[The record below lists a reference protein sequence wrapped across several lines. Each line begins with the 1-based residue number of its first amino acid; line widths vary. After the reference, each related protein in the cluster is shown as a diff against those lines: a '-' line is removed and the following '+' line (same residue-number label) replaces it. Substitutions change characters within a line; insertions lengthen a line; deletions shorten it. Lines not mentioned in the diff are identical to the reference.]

1 LKPSPGWVK
10 LNWDAALIPS
20 AKTMGVGVV
29 VRNEAGEFLAGLAAT
44 ISYVLDPLI
53 AEVMATWCAMEL
65 GRELG

>member
-1 LKPSPGWVK
+1 
-10 LNWDAALIPS
+10 
-20 AKTMGVGVV
+20 VGVV